1 MLEVCQT
8 LLREHQGLLLQTH
21 LNENL
26 EEIAEVARLF
36 PWAADYL
43 AVYERFGLSRRG
55 RSDGAQCP
63 SHRFRVGSPGG

>member
-1 MLEVCQT
+1 MPS
-8 LLREHQGLLLQTH
+8 LRASRFPLPRPCWRFARHCSSEHEGLLLQTH

-43 AVYERFGLSRRG
+43 AVYERFGLSRSRRG
-55 RSDGAQCP
+55 YGA
-63 SHRFRVGSPGG
+63 